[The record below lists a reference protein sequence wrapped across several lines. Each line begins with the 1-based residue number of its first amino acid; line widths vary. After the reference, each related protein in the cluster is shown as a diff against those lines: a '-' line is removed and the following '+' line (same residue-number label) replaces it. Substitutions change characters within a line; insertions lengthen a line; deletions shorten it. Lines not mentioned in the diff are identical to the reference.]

1 MHVMDYVKFK
11 SRILT
16 QVVYTVLAAL
26 LGIGLLSLVGCGSSQ
41 QSDEELVRSSLSS
54 ELDSIKNLD
63 EKFVNEISE
72 AVDMS
77 RLSLYGIDGMEF
89 MRSYLEGFDY
99 SIDSVTVDGETAQA
113 QLTLTC
119 KSYTGYQKALQAAVD
134 NITANPDEI
143 AGLSNDDINKKI
155 GEIVIQ
161 SLDGV
166 ELKPTEPVTINYT
179 KVDDT
184 WEAASSTSGDIAA
197 ALMTN

>member
-1 MHVMDYVKFK
+1 MDYVKLK

-16 QVVYTVLAAL
+16 RT
-26 LGIGLLSLVGCGSSQ
+26 LGIVLGTILVLGMGSLVGCGSAQ
-41 QSDEELVRSSLSS
+41 QSDEDLVRNSLSA

-72 AVDMS
+72 AIDMS

-89 MRSYLEGFDY
+89 MRSYLSGFDY
-99 SIDSVTVDGETAQA
+99 AIDSVTVDGDTAQA
-113 QLTLTC
+113 QRTLTW

-134 NITANPDEI
+134 NITANPEEL
-143 AGLSNDDINKKI
+143 AGMSNDDINKKI

-166 ELKPTEPVTINYT
+166 ELKPTEPITINYT
-179 KVDDT
+179 KNEGT

>member
-1 MHVMDYVKFK
+1 MDYVKFK

-16 QVVYTVLAAL
+16 QVVYTVLAAV

-41 QSDEELVRSSLSS
+41 QSDEDLVRSSLSS

>member
-1 MHVMDYVKFK
+1 MDYVKSK
-11 SRILT
+11 SGTLIRGT
-16 QVVYTVLAAL
+16 AAV
-26 LGIGLLSLVGCGSSQ
+26 IAGLLAISIFSLSGCGSSQ
-41 QSDEELVRSSLSS
+41 QSDEELVRSSLAS

-72 AVDMS
+72 AIDMS

-89 MRSYLEGFDY
+89 MRSYLSGFDY
-99 SIDSVTVDGETAQA
+99 SIDAVTVDGETAQA

-134 NITANPDEI
+134 DITANPDEL

>member
-1 MHVMDYVKFK
+1 MDYVK
-11 SRILT
+11 SESHTLT
-16 QVVYTVLAAL
+16 RVAYAVFAAL
-26 LGIGLLSLVGCGSSQ
+26 LGVGLLSLAGCGSSQ
-41 QSDEELVRSSLSS
+41 QSDEELVRSSLAS

-99 SIDSVTVDGETAQA
+99 TIDSVTVDGETAQA

-119 KSYTGYQKALQAAVD
+119 KSYTGYQKALQEAVD
-134 NITANPDEI
+134 AITANPEEI
-143 AGLSNDDINKKI
+143 AGMSNDDINKKI

-161 SLDGV
+161 SLNGV
-166 ELKPTEPVTINYT
+166 ELKPTEPVTIKYT
-179 KVDDT
+179 KVDNT

>member
-1 MHVMDYVKFK
+1 MDYVKSK
-11 SRILT
+11 SGILIRGT
-16 QVVYTVLAAL
+16 AAV
-26 LGIGLLSLVGCGSSQ
+26 IAGLLAISIFSLSGCGSSQ
-41 QSDEELVRSSLSS
+41 QSDEELVRSSLAS

-72 AVDMS
+72 AIDMS

-89 MRSYLEGFDY
+89 MRSYLSGFDY
-99 SIDSVTVDGETAQA
+99 SIDAVTVDGETAQA

-134 NITANPDEI
+134 DITANPDEL

>member
-1 MHVMDYVKFK
+1 MDYVKLK

-16 QVVYTVLAAL
+16 RA
-26 LGIGLLSLVGCGSSQ
+26 LGIVLGTILVLGMGSLVGCGSAQ
-41 QSDEELVRSSLSS
+41 QSDEDLVRNSLSA

-72 AVDMS
+72 AIDMS

-89 MRSYLEGFDY
+89 MRSYLSGFDY
-99 SIDSVTVDGETAQA
+99 AIDSVTVDGDTAQA

-134 NITANPDEI
+134 NITANPEEL
-143 AGLSNDDINKKI
+143 AGMSNDDINKKI

-166 ELKPTEPVTINYT
+166 ELKPTEPITINYT
-179 KVDDT
+179 KNEGT

>member
-1 MHVMDYVKFK
+1 MDYVKSK
-11 SRILT
+11 SGIVIRGT
-16 QVVYTVLAAL
+16 AAV
-26 LGIGLLSLVGCGSSQ
+26 IAGLLAISIFSLSGCGSSQ
-41 QSDEELVRSSLSS
+41 QSDEELVRSSLAS

-72 AVDMS
+72 AIDMS

-89 MRSYLEGFDY
+89 MRSYLSGFDY
-99 SIDSVTVDGETAQA
+99 SIDAVTVDGETAQA

-134 NITANPDEI
+134 DITANPDEL

>member
-1 MHVMDYVKFK
+1 MDYVKLK
-11 SRILT
+11 SHILT
-16 QVVYTVLAAL
+16 KGFYLAFAVVLAM
-26 LGIGLLSLVGCGSSQ
+26 GFGLLAGCSSGQ
-41 QSDEELVRSSLSS
+41 QTDEDLVRNSLSS
-54 ELDSIKNLD
+54 ELDSVKNLD

-72 AVDMS
+72 AIDMS
-77 RLSLYGIDGMEF
+77 RLSLYGIDGIEF
-89 MRSYLEGFDY
+89 MKSYLEGFDY
-99 SIDSVTVDGETAQA
+99 AIDSVTVDGDTAQA

-134 NITANPDEI
+134 EITANPDEI

-161 SLDGV
+161 SLNGV
-166 ELKPTEPVTINYT
+166 ELKPTEPVVINY
-179 KVDDT
+179 KKNDGT

>member
-1 MHVMDYVKFK
+1 M
-11 SRILT
+11 RN
-16 QVVYTVLAAL
+16 
-26 LGIGLLSLVGCGSSQ
+26 
-41 QSDEELVRSSLSS
+41 SLSA

-72 AVDMS
+72 AIDMS

-89 MRSYLEGFDY
+89 MRSYLSGFDY
-99 SIDSVTVDGETAQA
+99 AIDSVTVDGDTAQA

-134 NITANPDEI
+134 NITANPEEL
-143 AGLSNDDINKKI
+143 AGMSNDDINKKI

-166 ELKPTEPVTINYT
+166 ELKPTEPITINYT
-179 KVDDT
+179 KSEGT

>member
-1 MHVMDYVKFK
+1 MDYVKSK

-16 QVVYTVLAAL
+16 RASAAF
-26 LGIGLLSLVGCGSSQ
+26 LGLTLMLSLIALPGCGSGQ
-41 QSDEELVRSSLSS
+41 QSDEEAVRNSLSA

-72 AVDMS
+72 AIDMS
-77 RLSLYGIDGMEF
+77 RLSLYGINGMDF
-89 MRSYLEGFDY
+89 MRSYLDGFDY
-99 SIDSVTVDGETAQA
+99 TIDSVTVNEGTAQA
-113 QLTLTC
+113 QITLTC

-134 NITANPDEI
+134 NITANPEEL
-143 AGLSNDDINKKI
+143 AGMSNDDINKKI

-166 ELKPTEPVTINYT
+166 ELKPTEPITITYT
-179 KVDDT
+179 KNDNT

>member
-1 MHVMDYVKFK
+1 MDYVKFK

-16 QVVYTVLAAL
+16 QVVYTVLAAV

>member
-1 MHVMDYVKFK
+1 MDYVKLK
-11 SRILT
+11 SCILT
-16 QVVYTVLAAL
+16 RGLTVVFA
-26 LGIGLLSLVGCGSSQ
+26 GLLAMSLISLTGCGSTQ
-41 QSDEELVRSSLSS
+41 QSDEELVRSSLAA

-72 AVDMS
+72 AIDMS

-89 MRSYLEGFDY
+89 MRSYLNGFDY
-99 SIDSVTVDGETAQA
+99 SIDAVTVDGETAQA

-119 KSYTGYQKALQAAVD
+119 KSYTGYLKALQAAVD
-134 NITANPDEI
+134 EITANPDEL
-143 AGLSNDDINKKI
+143 AGMSSDDINKKI
-155 GEIVIQ
+155 GDIVIR